1 MNTILSKYYFFSDG
15 PSSKSVQSISLATL
29 LHHLSLLLQQ
39 LIAHGAVT
47 LTCNFAK
54 LGDRWQALSP

>member
-1 MNTILSKYYFFSDG
+1 MDHPLNQYNKKY
-15 PSSKSVQSISLATL
+15 QLATL
-29 LHHLSLLLQQ
+29 LHDLSLLLQQ
-39 LIAHGAVT
+39 LIAQSHAAVT